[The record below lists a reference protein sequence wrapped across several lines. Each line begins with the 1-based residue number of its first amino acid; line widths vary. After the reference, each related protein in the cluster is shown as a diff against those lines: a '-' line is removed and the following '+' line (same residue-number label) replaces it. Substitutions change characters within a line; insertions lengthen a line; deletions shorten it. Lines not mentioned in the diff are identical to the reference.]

1 MKKIFILPVFLFL
14 IGCSSITV
22 LDPKSSTGKE
32 QSFLIWFSLG
42 IMALVVIT
50 VFVLFTWFVV
60 KYRYTKEKDHV
71 VPKDVKGN
79 LKLELT
85 WTILPILLL
94 AVLAVP
100 TIAITYDQS
109 PIKITDASEDSDGV
123 QIDVKAEQFKWTF
136 THENGKE
143 VEDELVIPETDAVIF
158 HLKSEDIIHSF
169 WVPALAGKVDVFPD
183 KELTYEIKNP
193 EAGTYKGKCAEYC
206 GIQHAEMT
214 FDVKV
219 VSQEAYKKYVEEEE

>member
-1 MKKIFILPVFLFL
+1 MKKLSILPIFLFL
-14 IGCSSITV
+14 AGCNITV

-32 QSFLIWFSLG
+32 QSFLIWFSFGLMT
-42 IMALVVIT
+42 IVVIT
-50 VFVLFTWFVV
+50 VFILFAWFVF
-60 KYRYTKEKDHV
+60 KYRYTKEKDDV
-71 VPKDVKGN
+71 IPKDVKGN

-85 WTILPILLL
+85 WTILPVLLL

-109 PIKITDASEDSDGV
+109 PVSDAKEELDGV
-123 QIDVKAEQFKWTF
+123 PIDVKAEQFKWTF

-143 VEDELVIPETDAVIF
+143 VTDELVIPETDAVIF
-158 HLKSEDIIHSF
+158 HLKSADIIHSF

-206 GIQHAEMT
+206 GLQHADMT

-219 VSQEAYKKYVEEEE
+219 VSAEDYKKYIEEEE

>member
-1 MKKIFILPVFLFL
+1 MKKTMLFILPLFLFL
-14 IGCSSITV
+14 TGCNITV

-32 QSFLIWFSLG
+32 QSFLIWFSFGLMC
-42 IMALVVIT
+42 IVVLVVFILFIR
-50 VFVLFTWFVV
+50 FVY
-60 KYRYTKEKDHV
+60 KYRYTKEKEGF

-109 PIKITDASEDSDGV
+109 PVSDAKEELDGV
-123 QIDVKAEQFKWTF
+123 HVHVKAEQFKWTF

-143 VEDELVIPETDAVIF
+143 VEDELVIPEGESVIF
-158 HLKSEDIIHSF
+158 HLEAVDVIHSF
-169 WVPALAGKVDVFPD
+169 WIPALAGKVDAIPG
-183 KELTYEIKNP
+183 KEVTYEIKNP
-193 EAGTYKGKCAEYC
+193 EVGTYKGKCAEYC
-206 GIQHAEMT
+206 GIQHAQMT
-214 FDVKV
+214 FETRV
-219 VSQEAYKKYVEEEE
+219 VSEDDYQKYLKEEV

>member
-1 MKKIFILPVFLFL
+1 MKKLCILPIFLFL
-14 IGCSSITV
+14 AGCDITV

-32 QSFLIWFSLG
+32 QSFLIWFSFGLMT
-42 IMALVVIT
+42 IVVIT
-50 VFVLFTWFVV
+50 VFILFAWFVF
-60 KYRYTKEKDHV
+60 KYRYTKEKADV
-71 VPKDVKGN
+71 TPKDVKGN

-85 WTILPILLL
+85 WTILPVLLL

-109 PIKITDASEDSDGV
+109 PVSDAEEDLDGV
-123 QIDVKAEQFKWTF
+123 HIDVKAEQFKWTF

-143 VEDELVIPETDAVIF
+143 VTDELVIPETDAVIF
-158 HLKSEDIIHSF
+158 HLKSADIIHSF

-206 GIQHAEMT
+206 GLQHADMT

-219 VSQEAYKKYVEEEE
+219 VSAEDYKKYVEEEE